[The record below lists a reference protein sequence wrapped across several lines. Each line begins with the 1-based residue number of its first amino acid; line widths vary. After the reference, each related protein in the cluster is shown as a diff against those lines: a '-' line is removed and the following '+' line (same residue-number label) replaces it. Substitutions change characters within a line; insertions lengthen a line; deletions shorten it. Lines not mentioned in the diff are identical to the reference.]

1 MLLATIGERSNF
13 FQIPRNAR
21 SGWKFGSTNWRPPSW
36 STPASSRSWRR
47 TRMISTKTTTTTST
61 TAGTSR
67 PTPAGQTHRPS
78 APAARSRSRS
88 RCRPRYLQMPWRLVS
103 SVLQLLW
110 CLLMHSDSEKDSS
123 LENEWKKT
131 FLKKRK
137 MWEEFIFWKINIV
150 SYRKSI

>member
-1 MLLATIGERSNF
+1 MVAHLFVTNASSNHWRKVLF

-78 APAARSRSRS
+78 APAARSRSR
-88 RCRPRYLQMPWRLVS
+88 CRPSATSTSSPSAALVS
-103 SVLQLLW
+103 FDAFRFRKKTHRLKMS
-110 CLLMHSDSEKDSS
+110 
-123 LENEWKKT
+123 KKT
-131 FLKKRK
+131 FLKKEKCEKNSFLER
-137 MWEEFIFWKINIV
+137 
-150 SYRKSI
+150 